1 MNSEPD
7 WWREGARLGSG
18 SHLVW
23 IAPAIIILPG
33 AWGTTDMQ
41 WPEAREAAKRDGS
54 GQDGAPGQRLTLLQM
69 SLVQELRGPRLA
81 HLLSPFQFQE
91 FYD

>member
-1 MNSEPD
+1 MNSEPN
-7 WWREGARLGSG
+7 WWGEGTGLGSG
-18 SHLVW
+18 PHLVW
-23 IAPAIIILPG
+23 IAPAMIILPG
-33 AWGTTDMQ
+33 AWGATGMR
-41 WPEAREAAKRDGS
+41 WLEAREAAKHDGS
-54 GQDGAPGQRLTLLQM
+54 VQDGPPRQSLILLQM

>member
-7 WWREGARLGSG
+7 WWREGTRLGGG

-33 AWGTTDMQ
+33 AWGATGMQ
-41 WPEAREAAKRDGS
+41 WLEAREAAERASSVQNGP
-54 GQDGAPGQRLTLLQM
+54 PGQRLILLQM